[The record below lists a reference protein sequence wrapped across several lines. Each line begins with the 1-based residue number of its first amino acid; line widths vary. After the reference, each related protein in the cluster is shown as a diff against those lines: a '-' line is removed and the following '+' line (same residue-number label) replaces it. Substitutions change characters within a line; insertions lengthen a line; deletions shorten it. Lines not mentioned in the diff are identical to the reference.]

1 MSDMNQIEIPR
12 SFMALFITAGHLKPN
27 ASLEVVV
34 GRYELC
40 EDMACMLTEHAQTIL
55 SSLNL
60 TKENVLLRCHEGLM
74 AGTATFTEQESDWVI
89 CRLAEL
95 LAWTPPVFGEV
106 DSPYPRR
113 MV

>member
-1 MSDMNQIEIPR
+1 MPDMNQIEIPQ
-12 SFMALFITAGHLKPN
+12 SFMALFVTAGRLKPN

-40 EDMACMLTEHAQTIL
+40 EDMACMLTEHAQTML
-55 SSLNL
+55 SNLSLA
-60 TKENVLLRCHEGLM
+60 EEVVLLRCHDGLM
-74 AGTATFTEQESDWVI
+74 AGASVFTKQESDWVI

-95 LAWTPPVFGEV
+95 LAWTPPAFGEV